1 MYDLRW
7 LVFPPKDN
15 LDSAYILL
23 STNETDTGT
32 NGRGTGY
39 RPTRMHSLRLPRS
52 FFYTAEYI
60 SVVSTQ
66 KSLLTTWK
74 FISVWEYILA
84 RRLTNRATGLD
95 RISQSYEID
104 FDAKSKLQ
112 DLHFVD
118 TSLNIRRILFY
129 MCMYKYSCISE
140 SNRYKLHFSDFMEE
154 RVEKYFNIANYQRC
168 RIFFHINRIFHINIR
183 INLFLWSFIYFSLY
197 ISFII

>member
-1 MYDLRW
+1 MRCTIYG
-7 LVFPPKDN
+7 
-15 LDSAYILL
+15 DSFFHQKII
-23 STNETDTGT
+23 STAHTYYCRQTKRTRGQMDVAQDTGPRECT
-32 NGRGTGY
+32 LFASHG
-39 RPTRMHSLRLPRS
+39 PSFTRR
-52 FFYTAEYI
+52 YI

-118 TSLNIRRILFY
+118 TSLNIRILFY
-129 MCMYKYSCISE
+129 IILYIRKSGYISE
-140 SNRYKLHFSDFMEE
+140 SNCYKLHFSDFIEE
-154 RVEKYFNIANYQRC
+154 RVEKHFK
-168 RIFFHINRIFHINIR
+168 
-183 INLFLWSFIYFSLY
+183 
-197 ISFII
+197 